1 MYNTGMKLTS
11 DSSTQA
17 ILGLAQGFMESRILL
32 SAAGLNIFTIL
43 KSTPLSAQEVATRI
57 GADTRALSMLLDAVA
72 AMGLL
77 VKQEGRYSC
86 EQPVARFLAEDS
98 PETVLPMVRHMESLW
113 PRWSRLTEVVRGGA
127 MEEFQ
132 FSRNGEE
139 LRAFIGAMHVAGTP
153 LAKRVVASVN
163 PGASRALLDV
173 GGGSGTYTIAF
184 LRAVPEMKATI
195 FDLPEVIEMARERL
209 SEEGLLDRTTLV
221 AGSYHEQ
228 ELPRGFDL
236 ALLSA
241 VIHSNSPEEN
251 LDLYKKVF
259 RSLNP
264 GGRLLIRDHVMEPDR
279 TRPKD
284 GAIFAVNMLVGTSGG
299 GTYTYQ
305 VIESALL
312 EAGFTQ
318 VELLRPG
325 AHMDAVV
332 EARR

>member
-1 MYNTGMKLTS
+1 MEETVMS
-11 DSSTQA
+11 DGSSQA

-32 SAAGLNIFTIL
+32 SAADLNIFTIL
-43 KSTPLSAQEVATRI
+43 KSKPLSAQEAATRI
-57 GADTRALSMLLDAVA
+57 GADARALSTLLDVLA

-77 VKQEGRYSC
+77 VKQEGRYRC
-86 EQPVARFLAEDS
+86 DQPVARFLADDS
-98 PETVLPMVRHMESLW
+98 PETVLPMVRHMASLW
-113 PRWSRLTEVVRGGA
+113 PRWSRLTDIVKGSA
-127 MEEFQ
+127 LEEFQ
-132 FSRNGEE
+132 FTRDRDE

-153 LAKRVVASVN
+153 LAKQVVEAVN
-163 PGASRALLDV
+163 PVASRALLDV

-184 LRAVPEMKATI
+184 LRAVPEMKATL
-195 FDLPEVIEMARERL
+195 FDLPGVIEMARERL

-228 ELPRGFDL
+228 ELPRGYDL

-241 VIHSNSPEEN
+241 IIHSNSPEEN
-251 LDLYKKVF
+251 LEVYKKVF

-284 GAIFAVNMLVGTSGG
+284 GAVFAINMLVGTNGG

-305 VIESALL
+305 EIESALL
-312 EAGFTQ
+312 QAGFTRIK
-318 VELLRPG
+318 LLRSG

-332 EARR
+332 EAFKGQ